1 MNRARIFVG
10 IVLAAL
16 VALAAA
22 SPVAAKKKTAPM
34 SPPEPPGLFDE
45 TLTDGGGLWEF
56 RANGET
62 FATAITDE
70 AGAVRVAQWMFQGR
84 AVRAEYA
91 HGGVREAFGAANA
104 DGDWHWYR
112 REGERFVP
120 VTLKP
125 YANDPLIDAIKAQ
138 TGRLLARRI
147 AAGDG
152 LQKSDVPPAFPLPA
166 ESAQSSLR
174 ISIAHNVPSPD
185 TPPLAPGAE
194 PPDYSDPA
202 VRETVLAG
210 ESARRAQLQPI
221 RLPLMVVRD
230 FETVVHRNHDLAVD
244 RDAFGDQPPVRAS
257 LDLTMTAYRV
267 FVPRG
272 VSVEEGDER
281 RRLHLCAR
289 VVIESY
295 VEDGFCFDEALEPG
309 KPIVHSQSAQDA
321 AGRDWGAW
329 FVEVYLE

>member
-1 MNRARIFVG
+1 MTRARLFGWLTLI
-10 IVLAAL
+10 AL
-16 VALAAA
+16 VVLVVA
-22 SPVAAKKKTAPM
+22 SPVAAKKKSAPA
-34 SPPEPPGLFDE
+34 PPPAPPSLFDE
-45 TLTDGGGLWEF
+45 ALTDGGGLWEF

-62 FATAITDE
+62 LAAAIADE
-70 AGAVRVAQWMFQGR
+70 TNAVRVAHWLFQGR

-91 HGGVREAFGAANA
+91 EGGVRAAFGAADA
-104 DGDWHWYR
+104 DGAWHWYR

-120 VTLKP
+120 VTIKP

-138 TGRLLARRI
+138 TGRLLARRV
-147 AAGDG
+147 AAGDR
-152 LQKSDVPPAFPLPA
+152 LQKSDAAPAFPLPA
-166 ESAQSSLR
+166 ESAESSLR

-185 TPPLAPGAE
+185 TPPLSPGAA

-202 VRETVLAG
+202 VRDAVLAG
-210 ESARRAQLQPI
+210 ETARRAQLQPI
-221 RLPLMVVRD
+221 RLPRMVVRD

-244 RDAFGDQPPVRAS
+244 RDAFGDSPPVRAS

-267 FVPRG
+267 FVPRT
-272 VSVEEGDER
+272 VSTDEGDER

-295 VEDGFCFDEALEPG
+295 VDDGFCFDEALEPG

-329 FVEVYLE
+329 FIEVYLE